1 MQQAL
6 LAAQVVPESYLQER
20 LPSQLVEAICNVTA
34 EQLSPEPVRTA
45 VMECTD
51 PDESK
56 RSAALK
62 ARMEQRGDGVD
73 DSPAADDD
81 ISAALNQYLSTCD
94 RSRRGSA
101 EPWTEQED
109 RQLLHA
115 FWLSLAD
122 PTAPLKS
129 AMIMPS
135 RVVYAARTR

>member
-1 MQQAL
+1 
-6 LAAQVVPESYLQER
+6 
-20 LPSQLVEAICNVTA
+20 
-34 EQLSPEPVRTA
+34 
-45 VMECTD
+45 MECTD
-51 PDESK
+51 PDNSK
-56 RSAALK
+56 RAAALK
-62 ARMEQRGDGVD
+62 ARTYRRGDGVD
-73 DSPAADDD
+73 DSAGTDDD
-81 ISAALNQYLSTCD
+81 ISAAINQYLSTCD